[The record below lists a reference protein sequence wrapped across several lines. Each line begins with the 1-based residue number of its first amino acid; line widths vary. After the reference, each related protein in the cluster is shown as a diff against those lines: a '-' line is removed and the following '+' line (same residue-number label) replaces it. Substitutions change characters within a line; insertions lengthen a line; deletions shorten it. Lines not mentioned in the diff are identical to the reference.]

1 MTAAPTAGGVV
12 TSGVGVAGVGVG
24 LLGMFGPVRVVH
36 VGWLLPLSGVH
47 IELDRLGGFFMALT
61 GAVAAPVGCYLI
73 GYVRREHLGRVP
85 MAVVPL
91 FVAAMLLVPAAGS
104 VTTFLLAWEL
114 MAIASLILVLSEH
127 ARPQVR
133 SAGLWYAVM
142 TQLGFI
148 AILVGLVVLAAAGG
162 SDRFAGLGAV
172 CDGVRA
178 AVFMLT
184 LVGFGSKA
192 GLVPLHAWLPRAHPE
207 APSPVSALMSAA
219 MVNLGIYGIVRFD
232 LQLLGPGPRWWGLA
246 LLAVGGTSALYGV
259 LQASV
264 AADLKRLL
272 AYSTTENMGLIT
284 LALGAATLFADTGAY
299 GPASIAA
306 AAAMLHMI
314 AHAAFKSLA
323 FMAAGSVLA
332 ATGLRDL
339 DLLGGLARRMP
350 ATTVFFGVAAL
361 GACGLPLG
369 AGFVSEWLLV
379 QSLIHAAPGHD
390 PIVALTTPLAV
401 GVVALATGLS
411 VAAMTKAFGIGFLA
425 RPRSTQ
431 AEAAREAPA
440 SMRAGMAIA
449 AGACLVL
456 AVAPLLVAPMV
467 RRAAATLPAAQA
479 VKFTGL
485 GAVVRLPAMSGSIAP
500 GVIAAAVLAAALA
513 VAVLARWRFRR
524 RPAPAR
530 LPLWACGA
538 ADLTVR
544 MQYTATSFAEPLQRV
559 FGDVL
564 RPDRHR
570 HRGHPHRRV
579 ALYGRADHLPDRG
592 RRRDRTAPLY
602 AGGRGGG
609 RHGRAAAPCP
619 HRQRAPLPGLR
630 RAGRTDRAGG
640 REVNVMSYLAGAAQI
655 GGVMVGAPLVIGMTR
670 QVRARWEGRA
680 GAGLLQPWRDL
691 LKQLGK
697 QQITPAGTTIVFAA
711 APVIVAGT
719 TLLIAAIA
727 PLVATGSPLDPSA
740 DLFAVVGLLF
750 LGTVALTLA
759 GIDTGTSFGGM
770 GASREITIAALVE
783 PTILLA
789 VFALSI
795 PAGSANLGALV
806 ASTIDHPGH
815 VVSLAGVLAF
825 VALVIVIVAETGR
838 LPVDNPATHLEL
850 TMVHEAMVLEY
861 AGPRLALVEWAAGMR
876 LTVLLALLANLF
888 LPWGIAGAA
897 PTALDVLTGVV
908 AVAAKVAILAV
919 LLATFEVFLAKL
931 RLFRVPELLAG
942 SFLLALLA
950 VTAANFFTVGA

>member
-172 CDGVRA
+172 CDGVRV

-440 SMRAGMAIA
+440 SMRVGMAIA

-479 VKFTGL
+479 VKFIGL

-564 RPDRHR
+564 RPDTDIEVTHTAESRYMAER
-570 HRGHPHRRV
+570 IT
-579 ALYGRADHLPDRG
+579 Y
-592 RRRDRTAPLY
+592 RTAVADAIEQRLY
-602 AGGRGGG
+602 TPVVGAV
-609 RHGRAAAPCP
+609 AAMAE
-619 HRQRAPLPGLR
+619 LLR
-630 RAGRTDRAGG
+630 RAHTGSVHR
-640 REVNVMSYLAGAAQI
+640 YLAY
-655 GGVMVGAPLVIGMTR
+655 
-670 QVRARWEGRA
+670 
-680 GAGLLQPWRDL
+680 
-691 LKQLGK
+691 
-697 QQITPAGTTIVFAA
+697 
-711 APVIVAGT
+711 
-719 TLLIAAIA
+719 
-727 PLVATGSPLDPSA
+727 
-740 DLFAVVGLLF
+740 
-750 LGTVALTLA
+750 
-759 GIDTGTSFGGM
+759 
-770 GASREITIAALVE
+770 
-783 PTILLA
+783 
-789 VFALSI
+789 
-795 PAGSANLGALV
+795 GAL
-806 ASTIDHPGH
+806 
-815 VVSLAGVLAF
+815 GVL
-825 VALVIVIVAETGR
+825 IV
-838 LPVDNPATHLEL
+838 L
-850 TMVHEAMVLEY
+850 
-861 AGPRLALVEWAAGMR
+861 
-876 LTVLLALLANLF
+876 
-888 LPWGIAGAA
+888 
-897 PTALDVLTGVV
+897 VV
-908 AVAAKVAILAV
+908 ARC
-919 LLATFEVFLAKL
+919 T
-931 RLFRVPELLAG
+931 
-942 SFLLALLA
+942 
-950 VTAANFFTVGA
+950 

>member
-564 RPDRHR
+564 RPDTDIEVTHN
-570 HRGHPHRRV
+570 RRV